1 MTRALGGAALAVGLL
16 ASGAGAGG
24 SSHADDTFAR
34 YFRLEWQATPD
45 ARAPE
50 IAGYVENVGN
60 VPVDRMRLTIER
72 LDAGGAVMS
81 TSTTWV
87 MGVVT
92 PNHRNYFTTRVAAAP
107 AYRVRILTFEW
118 SNCRD

>member
-1 MTRALGGAALAVGLL
+1 MLRALAAVGVAAALL
-16 ASGAGAGG
+16 APVSGAGG
-24 SSHADDTFAR
+24 STHADDTFAR
-34 YFRLEWQATPD
+34 YFRLEWEATPG
-45 ARAPE
+45 ARGPQ

-60 VPVDRMRLTIER
+60 VPVDRMRLSIER
-72 LDAGGAVMS
+72 LDAAGVVID
-81 TSTTWV
+81 TTTTWV
-87 MGVVT
+87 MGVVI